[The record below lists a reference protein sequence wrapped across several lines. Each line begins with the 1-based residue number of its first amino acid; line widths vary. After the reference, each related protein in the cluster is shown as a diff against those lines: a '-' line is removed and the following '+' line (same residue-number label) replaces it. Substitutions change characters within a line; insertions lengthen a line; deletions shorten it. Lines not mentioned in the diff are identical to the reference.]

1 MVENKGDIVIYKT
14 QDGLTKINVKF
25 EDETVWLT
33 QAQLVELYQT
43 SKSNISEHIKHIFE
57 EGELDEKSVVRNFRT
72 TASDGKTYNTK
83 FYNLDMIIS
92 LGYRVKSIVATQFRR
107 WATELIKEYL
117 KKGYAL
123 DDNRLKEL
131 GGGDYW
137 KELLERI
144 RDIRSS
150 EKVMYRQV
158 LASHLPMLYLQ
169 ATHSSPRMALCWP

>member
-1 MVENKGDIVIYKT
+1 MYNVLRKNNSGVYLKMIENKGDIVIYKT

-72 TASDGKTYNTK
+72 TASDGKDYNTK
-83 FYNLDMIIS
+83 FHNLDMIVS

-107 WATELIKEYL
+107 WATE
-117 KKGYAL
+117 
-123 DDNRLKEL
+123 
-131 GGGDYW
+131 
-137 KELLERI
+137 
-144 RDIRSS
+144 
-150 EKVMYRQV
+150 
-158 LASHLPMLYLQ
+158 
-169 ATHSSPRMALCWP
+169 

>member
-43 SKSNISEHIKHIFE
+43 SKSNLSEHIKHIFE

-158 LASHLPMLYLQ
+158 LDLYATSADYNPNHQQEKAS
-169 ATHSSPRMALCWP
+169 